1 MSYVDIILFGYIINI
16 ISFFAIFIFA
26 IVVQLIGIATVK
38 DYEKIVLLNK
48 KIIDKTNILRK
59 YIKSYKKYWIL
70 FTFFMPYSYSLHFL
84 NLVHNTFKSGVFG
97 INNIVLK
104 NNKYILDLL
113 MKENPDIFKK

>member
-26 IVVQLIGIATVK
+26 IIVQLVGIATVK

-84 NLVHNTFKSGVFG
+84 NLVYNTFKSGVFG